1 MNGSFMPSYFLETT
15 FYIALAAAGI
25 RIAAPLIFAA
35 IGEVFAERGGVLNIG
50 LEGTMLIG
58 AWAAFMG
65 MYFSGSA
72 LTGVLAAIA
81 GGMLIAAVLGYITIT
96 QGANQIIAGIVINIF
111 AVGFTSLTYR
121 HMFRSDIP
129 EIESFAPIALPYLS
143 EIPVIGRVLFNHT
156 ILVYLAFAVVPLAS
170 LLIYR
175 TQLGLCLRAAG
186 ELPAAVDTSG
196 VNVLGV
202 RYFGLLLCGAFAGLG
217 GAALSIGQLDQFND
231 NLTAGRG
238 FIALA
243 IVLLGRWNPYKVA
256 VGSILFGVADALQ
269 LRLQVLNFAIPKEVL
284 AIIPYVLAI
293 AAMAFFV
300 KRLRLPAALGR
311 PYGRE

>member
-1 MNGSFMPSYFLETT
+1 MPAYFLETT
-15 FYIALAAAGI
+15 FYIALLAAGV

-35 IGEVFAERGGVLNIG
+35 VGEIFAERAGVLNVG

-58 AWAAFMG
+58 TWAAFMG
-65 MYFSGSA
+65 MYYSGYG
-72 LTGVLAAIA
+72 LVGVLAGIA
-81 GGMLIAAVLGYITIT
+81 GGVLLTAILGYVCIN
-96 QGANQIIAGIVINIF
+96 QGANQIIAGIVINIL

-121 HMFRSDIP
+121 HMFRSEIP
-129 EIESFAPIALPYLS
+129 TVESFASIPIPLLS
-143 EIPVIGRVLFNHT
+143 ELPIIGRVLFHHT
-156 ILVYLAFAVVPLAS
+156 ILVYLAFVLVPVAS
-170 LLIYR
+170 YIIYR

-186 ELPAAVDTSG
+186 ELPAAVDTAG

-202 RYFGLLLCGAFAGLG
+202 RYAGILLCGAFAGLG

-243 IVLLGRWNPYKVA
+243 IVLLGRWDPYKVA
-256 VGSILFGVADALQ
+256 FGSILFGVADALQ
-269 LRLQVLNFAIPKEVL
+269 LRLQVLDFAIPKEVL

-293 AAMAFFV
+293 AAMAVFV
-300 KRLRLPAALGR
+300 KKLRLPAALGR

>member
-1 MNGSFMPSYFLETT
+1 MPSYFLETT
-15 FYIALAAAGI
+15 FYIALLAAGI

-35 IGEVFAERGGVLNIG
+35 VGEIFAERAGVLNIG

-58 AWAAFMG
+58 TWAAFMG
-65 MYFSGSA
+65 MYFSGFGFV
-72 LTGVLAAIA
+72 GVLAGIV
-81 GGMLIAAVLGYITIT
+81 GGMLITAILGYVCIT
-96 QGANQIIAGIVINIF
+96 QGANQIIAGIIINIF

-121 HMFRSDIP
+121 HMFRSEIP
-129 EIESFAPIALPYLS
+129 EIESFAPMPLPYLS
-143 EIPVIGRVLFNHT
+143 ELPIVGRLFFSHT
-156 ILVYLAFAVVPLAS
+156 ILVYLAFILVPLAS

-196 VNVLGV
+196 VNVLAV
-202 RYFGLLLCGAFAGLG
+202 RYIGLLLCGAFAGLG

-243 IVLLGRWNPYKVA
+243 IVLLGRWDPYKVA
-256 VGSILFGVADALQ
+256 FGAVLFGAADALQ
-269 LRLQVLNFAIPKEVL
+269 LRLQVLNFAIPKELL

-293 AAMAFFV
+293 AAMALFV

>member
-1 MNGSFMPSYFLETT
+1 MPVYFLETT
-15 FYIALAAAGI
+15 FYIGLLAAGI

-35 IGEVFAERGGVLNIG
+35 IGEIFAERAGVLNIG

-58 AWAAFMG
+58 TWAAFMG
-65 MYFSGSA
+65 MFFSGSGA
-72 LTGVLAAIA
+72 IGVLAGVA
-81 GGMLIAAVLGYITIT
+81 GGILVTAILGYVCIN

-121 HMFRSDIP
+121 HMFRSEIP
-129 EIESFAPIALPYLS
+129 TVESFASLPLPLLG
-143 EIPVIGRVLFNHT
+143 EIPIVGRVLFHHT
-156 ILVYLAFAVVPLAS
+156 ILVYLAFFLVPVAS
-170 LLIYR
+170 FIIYR

-186 ELPAAVDTSG
+186 ELPAAVDTAG

-202 RYFGLLLCGAFAGLG
+202 RYAGLLLCGAFAGLG

-243 IVLLGRWNPYKVA
+243 IVLLGRWDPYKVA
-256 VGSILFGVADALQ
+256 FGSILFGVADALQ
-269 LRLQVLNFAIPKEVL
+269 LRLQVLDFAVPKELL

-293 AAMAFFV
+293 AAMALFV
-300 KRLRLPAALGR
+300 KRIRLPAALGR

>member
-1 MNGSFMPSYFLETT
+1 MP
-15 FYIALAAAGI
+15 
-25 RIAAPLIFAA
+25 
-35 IGEVFAERGGVLNIG
+35 
-50 LEGTMLIG
+50 
-58 AWAAFMG
+58 
-65 MYFSGSA
+65 
-72 LTGVLAAIA
+72 
-81 GGMLIAAVLGYITIT
+81 
-96 QGANQIIAGIVINIF
+96 
-111 AVGFTSLTYR
+111 
-121 HMFRSDIP
+121 
-129 EIESFAPIALPYLS
+129 LPYLS
-143 EIPVIGRVLFNHT
+143 ELPIVGRFSSSHT
-156 ILVYLAFAVVPLAS
+156 ILVYLAFILVPLAS

-196 VNVLGV
+196 VNVLAV
-202 RYFGLLLCGAFAGLG
+202 RYIGLLLCGAFAGLG

-243 IVLLGRWNPYKVA
+243 IVLLGSL
-256 VGSILFGVADALQ
+256 GSLQ
-269 LRLQVLNFAIPKEVL
+269 GRVWIDTLRGCRCAATATAGAQLCHPEGVL

-293 AAMAFFV
+293 AAMALFV

>member
-1 MNGSFMPSYFLETT
+1 MPAYLLETT
-15 FYIALAAAGI
+15 FYIALLAAGI

-35 IGEVFAERGGVLNIG
+35 IGEIFAERAGVLNIG

-65 MYFSGSA
+65 MFFSGSG
-72 LTGVLAAIA
+72 TIGVLAGVVGGILVTAI
-81 GGMLIAAVLGYITIT
+81 LGYVCIN

-129 EIESFAPIALPYLS
+129 TVESFAAVPIPLLS
-143 EIPVIGRVLFNHT
+143 EIPLIGQVLFRHT
-156 ILVYLAFAVVPLAS
+156 ILVYLAFILAPLAS

-186 ELPAAVDTSG
+186 ELPAAVDTAG

-202 RYFGLLLCGAFAGLG
+202 RYAGLLLCGAFAGLG
-217 GAALSIGQLDQFND
+217 GATLSIGQLDQFND

-243 IVLLGRWNPYKVA
+243 IVLLGRWDPYKVA
-256 VGSILFGVADALQ
+256 FGSILFGVADALQ
-269 LRLQVLNFAIPKEVL
+269 LRLQVLDFAVPKELL

-293 AAMAFFV
+293 AAMALFV
-300 KRLRLPAALGR
+300 KRIRLPAALGR

>member
-1 MNGSFMPSYFLETT
+1 MPAYFLETT
-15 FYIALAAAGI
+15 FYIALLAAGI

-35 IGEVFAERGGVLNIG
+35 IGEIFAERAGVLNIG

-65 MYFSGSA
+65 MFFSGSGIIGILA
-72 LTGVLAAIA
+72 GVA
-81 GGMLIAAVLGYITIT
+81 GGILLTAILGYVCIN

-129 EIESFAPIALPYLS
+129 TVESFAAVPIPFLS
-143 EIPVIGRVLFNHT
+143 EVPLIGQVLFRHT
-156 ILVYLAFAVVPLAS
+156 ILVYLAFILVPLAS
-170 LLIYR
+170 WLIYR

-186 ELPAAVDTSG
+186 ELPAAVDTAG

-202 RYFGLLLCGAFAGLG
+202 RYAGLLLCGAFAGLG
-217 GAALSIGQLDQFND
+217 GATLSIGQLDQFND

-243 IVLLGRWNPYKVA
+243 IVLLGRWDPYKVA
-256 VGSILFGVADALQ
+256 FGSILFGVADALQ
-269 LRLQVLNFAIPKEVL
+269 LRLQVLDFAVPKELL

-293 AAMAFFV
+293 AAMALFV
-300 KRLRLPAALGR
+300 KRIRLPAALGR

>member
-1 MNGSFMPSYFLETT
+1 MPAYFLETT
-15 FYIALAAAGI
+15 FYIALLAAGI

-35 IGEVFAERGGVLNIG
+35 VGEIFAERAGVLNIG

-58 AWAAFMG
+58 TWAAFMG
-65 MYFSGSA
+65 MYYSGYG
-72 LTGVLAAIA
+72 LVGVLAGIA
-81 GGMLIAAVLGYITIT
+81 GGILLTAILGYVCIN
-96 QGANQIIAGIVINIF
+96 QGANQIIAGIVINIL

-121 HMFRSDIP
+121 HMFRSEIP
-129 EIESFAPIALPYLS
+129 TVESFAPIPIPLLS
-143 EIPVIGRVLFNHT
+143 EIPIIGRVLFHHT
-156 ILVYLAFAVVPLAS
+156 ILVYLAFVLVPVAS
-170 LLIYR
+170 YIIYR

-186 ELPAAVDTSG
+186 ELPAAVDTAG

-202 RYFGLLLCGAFAGLG
+202 RYAGILLCGAFAGLG
-217 GAALSIGQLDQFND
+217 GATLSIGQLDGFND

-243 IVLLGRWNPYKVA
+243 IVLLGRWDPYKVA
-256 VGSILFGVADALQ
+256 FGSILFGVADALQ
-269 LRLQVLNFAIPKEVL
+269 LRLQVLDFAIPKEVL

-293 AAMAFFV
+293 AAMAIFV
-300 KRLRLPAALGR
+300 KKLRLPAALGR

>member
-1 MNGSFMPSYFLETT
+1 MPSYFLETT
-15 FYIALAAAGI
+15 FYIALLAAGI

-35 IGEVFAERGGVLNIG
+35 VGEIFAERAGVLNIG

-58 AWAAFMG
+58 TWAAFMG
-65 MYFSGSA
+65 MYFSGSGFV
-72 LTGVLAAIA
+72 GVLAGIV
-81 GGMLIAAVLGYITIT
+81 GGMLITAILGYVCIT
-96 QGANQIIAGIVINIF
+96 QGANQIIAGIIINIF

-121 HMFRSDIP
+121 HMFRSEIP
-129 EIESFAPIALPYLS
+129 EIESFAPMPLPYLS
-143 EIPVIGRVLFNHT
+143 ELPIVGRLFFSHT
-156 ILVYLAFAVVPLAS
+156 ILVYLAFILVPLAS

-196 VNVLGV
+196 VNVLAV
-202 RYFGLLLCGAFAGLG
+202 RYIGLLLCGAFAGLG

-243 IVLLGRWNPYKVA
+243 IVLLGRWDPYKVA
-256 VGSILFGVADALQ
+256 FGAVLFGAADALQ
-269 LRLQVLNFAIPKEVL
+269 LRLQVLNFAIPKELL

-293 AAMAFFV
+293 AAMALFV

>member
-1 MNGSFMPSYFLETT
+1 
-15 FYIALAAAGI
+15 
-25 RIAAPLIFAA
+25 
-35 IGEVFAERGGVLNIG
+35 
-50 LEGTMLIG
+50 
-58 AWAAFMG
+58 
-65 MYFSGSA
+65 
-72 LTGVLAAIA
+72 
-81 GGMLIAAVLGYITIT
+81 
-96 QGANQIIAGIVINIF
+96 
-111 AVGFTSLTYR
+111 
-121 HMFRSDIP
+121 MFRSDIP

-143 EIPVIGRVLFNHT
+143 EIPMIGRVLFNHT